1 MLLCIQNWNYELT
14 KDSLVE
20 RHEKVAASL
29 NLGEILEYLYIFL
42 WYHFSWVQII
52 HQNIQGSCSNNFFTL
67 PPPLNGSRLM
77 IVILQLIELY
87 MLSDTIIFDSE
98 NVENLRNIGEY
109 NKLFFR

>member
-1 MLLCIQNWNYELT
+1 
-14 KDSLVE
+14 
-20 RHEKVAASL
+20 
-29 NLGEILEYLYIFL
+29 
-42 WYHFSWVQII
+42 
-52 HQNIQGSCSNNFFTL
+52 
-67 PPPLNGSRLM
+67 M